1 MNQWRF
7 IFTGASDAFLN
18 MALDEAIS
26 QSCERGYA
34 LPTLRLYLWK
44 PPGISIGYFQTIE
57 KTVDLRECKKS
68 NVDVVR
74 RMTGGRAV
82 LHENEITYSLC
93 ARCAECPGLDRN
105 TNETYQSI
113 SFALLES
120 LKELGI
126 QAEWVKPQRGRTALT
141 GNSFVSKPCFVS
153 NSRYEITVGG
163 KKLIGSAQKREKSSF
178 IQHGSVPLGNGKA
191 SLPEFLREKNGR
203 DKMKK
208 KLEEKS
214 TNLERILK
222 RKVEY
227 QEVISAL
234 KRGFSRFFDV
244 KMVEEELTQKEL
256 KTAQML
262 KEKKYMT
269 EDWNL
274 RRRFLPIQESADR
287 IL

>member
-18 MALDEAIS
+18 MALDEAILE
-26 QSCERGYA
+26 SCQKRYA

-57 KTVDLRECKKS
+57 RTVDLRECEKS

-82 LHENEITYSLC
+82 LHENEMTYSLC
-93 ARCAECPGLDRN
+93 ACCAEYPGLGRN
-105 TNETYQSI
+105 TNETYQNV

-126 QAEWVKPQRGRTALT
+126 QAEWVKPQRERTALT
-141 GNSFVSKPCFVS
+141 GNSFVSRPCFVS

-163 KKLIGSAQKREKSSF
+163 KKLIGSAQKRERNTF
-178 IQHGSVPLGNGKA
+178 IQHGSIPLGNGKV
-191 SLPEFLREKNGR
+191 SLPEFSR
-203 DKMKK
+203 DKNIRDNMKK

-222 RKVEY
+222 RRVEC

-234 KRGFSRFFDV
+234 KRGFCRFFDV
-244 KMVEEELTQKEL
+244 TMIEEELTQKEL
-256 KTAQML
+256 QAAQML
-262 KEKKYMT
+262 KEKKYAT
-269 EDWNL
+269 EDWNF

>member
-18 MALDEAIS
+18 MALDEAILE
-26 QSCERGYA
+26 SCRRGYA

-44 PPGISIGYFQTIE
+44 PPGISIGYFQTME
-57 KTVDLRECKKS
+57 KTVDLRKCKRS

-93 ARCAECPGLDRN
+93 ACCGDYPELGRN
-105 TNETYQSI
+105 TQETYQRI

-120 LKELGI
+120 LKALGI
-126 QAEWVKPQRGRTALT
+126 QAEWVKPKREGITLAD
-141 GNSFVSKPCFVS
+141 NPFVSKPCFVS

-178 IQHGSVPLGNGKA
+178 IQHGSIPLSNGKV
-191 SLPEFLREKNGR
+191 SLPEFLREKNIR
-203 DKMKK
+203 DDMKK

-214 TNLERILK
+214 TNLERVSK
-222 RKVEY
+222 RRVEC

-244 KMVEEELTQKEL
+244 KMVEEELSQKEL
-256 KTAQML
+256 QTAQML
-262 KEKKYMT
+262 KEKKYAT
-269 EDWNL
+269 EDWNF
-274 RRRFLPIQESADR
+274 RRRHLLVQESVA
-287 IL
+287 